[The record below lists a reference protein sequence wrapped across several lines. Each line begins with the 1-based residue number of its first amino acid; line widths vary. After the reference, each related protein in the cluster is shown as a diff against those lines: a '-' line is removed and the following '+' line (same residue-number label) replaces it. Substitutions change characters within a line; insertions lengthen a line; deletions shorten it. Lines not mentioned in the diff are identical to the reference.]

1 MKKTLSILVGFLFF
15 FNLNF
20 SQNSYWQQHV
30 DYTME
35 VDVNVKDHTYNGEQK
50 LVYTNNSPDVLT
62 KVFYH
67 LYFNAFKPGTDLEQN
82 SRYSIDDSRTMSEK
96 LLSLPKEDWG
106 DVQIKSLKQDSVPV
120 EFTME
125 ETILEVLLE
134 KPLRPGESTTLE
146 MYFLYKPL
154 Q

>member
-1 MKKTLSILVGFLFF
+1 MKKLILLTVL
-15 FNLNF
+15 LPPLLTF
-20 SQNSYWQQHV
+20 SQSSYWQQHV

-35 VDVNVKDHTYNGEQK
+35 IDVNVKDHTYNGEQK

-96 LLSLPKEDWG
+96 LMSLPKKDWG

-134 KPLRPGESTTLE
+134 KPLSCL
-146 MYFLYKPL
+146 LYTSPSPRDRG
-154 Q
+154 

>member
-1 MKKTLSILVGFLFF
+1 MKKLILLTLLL
-15 FNLNF
+15 LPLLTF

-30 DYTME
+30 DYKME
-35 VDVNVKDHTYNGEQK
+35 IDVNVKDQTYNGKQK
-50 LVYTNNSPDVLT
+50 LVYTNNSPDILT

-106 DVQIKSLKQDSVPV
+106 DVQIKSLKHV
-120 EFTME
+120 
-125 ETILEVLLE
+125 
-134 KPLRPGESTTLE
+134 
-146 MYFLYKPL
+146 
-154 Q
+154 

>member
-1 MKKTLSILVGFLFF
+1 MKKLTLLSLFLLPLVAI
-15 FNLNF
+15 
-20 SQNSYWQQHV
+20 SQDNYWQQRV
-30 DYTME
+30 DYKME
-35 VDVNVKDHTYNGEQK
+35 IDVNVKDHTYNGVQK

-106 DVQIKSLKQDSVPV
+106 DVQIKSLKQDRVPV
-120 EFTME
+120 DFTME

-134 KPLRPGESTTLE
+134 KPLRPWMIFEALRE
-146 MYFLYKPL
+146 IIPCI
-154 Q
+154 